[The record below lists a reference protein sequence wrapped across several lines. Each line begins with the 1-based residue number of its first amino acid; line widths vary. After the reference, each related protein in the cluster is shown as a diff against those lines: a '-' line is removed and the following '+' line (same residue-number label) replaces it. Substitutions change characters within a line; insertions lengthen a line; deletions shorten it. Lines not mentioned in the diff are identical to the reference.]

1 MESLARRTFGRMRRW
16 RRRLR
21 GEFFAV
27 WVRLWVGSAG
37 PGILLDGG
45 LRLRHL
51 PHAGWEI
58 GPHAYFGQSVILD
71 IRPKAKFVVGAR
83 SKIMHYVVIGAG
95 EGVEI
100 GPDCQIAEFSSIR
113 DADHGVDVGGLISE
127 APMASRPIRIGANS
141 WIGRGSAVISGA
153 EIGSGVVIG
162 ANSVV
167 RTPIGNNSVAVGA
180 PARVVRQRRIPEQE
194 RDTGEGQQRN
204 VSPVS

>member
-1 MESLARRTFGRMRRW
+1 MESLARRSFGRARRW

-21 GEFFAV
+21 GEIFAA
-27 WVRLWVGSAG
+27 WVRLWGGSAG

-45 LRLRHL
+45 LKLRHL
-51 PHAGWEI
+51 PHSGWEI
-58 GPHAYFGQSVILD
+58 GGHVYFGERVILD
-71 IRPKAKFVVGAR
+71 VRPRAKFVVGAR
-83 SKIMHYVVIGAG
+83 SKIMHYVVIGSG

-113 DADHGVDVGGLISE
+113 DADHGVDVAGLISE

-141 WIGRGSAVISGA
+141 WIGRGTAVISGA
-153 EIGSGVVIG
+153 AIGSGVVIG

-167 RTPIGNNSVAVGA
+167 RTAIGDDSVAVGA
-180 PARVVRQRRIPEQE
+180 PARVVRQRRIPQQE
-194 RDTGEGQQRN
+194 RGRDEGQERN